1 MMSFTIHIDK
11 REVIS
16 SMLTISYPYMIH
28 IHTQYEQ
35 LHPPTQGQAN
45 GLNNN
50 VCAFHSSQ
58 RKQ

>member
-50 VCAFHSSQ
+50 V
-58 RKQ
+58 